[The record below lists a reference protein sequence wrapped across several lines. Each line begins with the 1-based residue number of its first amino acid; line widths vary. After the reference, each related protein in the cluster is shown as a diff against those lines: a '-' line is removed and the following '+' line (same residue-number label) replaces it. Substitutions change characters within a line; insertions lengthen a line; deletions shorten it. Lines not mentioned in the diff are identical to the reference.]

1 MRIYP
6 AFQDTIHFFLD
17 PGTSIRHS
25 NALWINCRSS
35 PPRRTIFTTSI
46 HRGNP
51 HGVHGLALNPRKFY
65 PHRDSPCTGAY
76 GTVSTCEG
84 QILVLKLD
92 RTNGSTSTIHSSVS
106 SGPIDTLPLALDTLL
121 SHVQLRSANLS
132 QKTAS
137 RRFTISL
144 KFGPHFNPQ
153 DFAFWG

>member
-1 MRIYP
+1 LAIRVGIDELTLSLTP
-6 AFQDTIHFFLD
+6 ENFTLTAIARVKFDTTKIFD
-17 PGTSIRHS
+17 PQH
-25 NALWINCRSS
+25 
-35 PPRRTIFTTSI
+35 
-46 HRGNP
+46 
-51 HGVHGLALNPRKFY
+51 
-65 PHRDSPCTGAY
+65 TGAY

-106 SGPIDTLPLALDTLL
+106 SGSIDTLPLALDTLL